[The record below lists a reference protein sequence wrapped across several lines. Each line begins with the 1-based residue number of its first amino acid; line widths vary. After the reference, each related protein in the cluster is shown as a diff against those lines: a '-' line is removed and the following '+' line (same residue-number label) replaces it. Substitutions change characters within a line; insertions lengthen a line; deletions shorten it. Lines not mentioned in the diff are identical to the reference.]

1 MKSKKQATASGV
13 SIIEPGVLQT
23 AALQVPFAP
32 MWNSSP
38 LLRVGPKEA
47 LGDIPVVGKLA
58 DTENAVHNK
67 KHPVDS
73 EHN

>member
-1 MKSKKQATASGV
+1 M
-13 SIIEPGVLQT
+13 LQT